1 MMKRLVR
8 WLYPGLGI
16 KRWMLLFSLGLV
28 VLVFGVTLVL
38 NYQFLSFIEEQIF
51 RLIYQMTGQYNY
63 AIIAFW
69 GIVIA
74 LAGAA
79 CMLMSIRK
87 LVKRVFALL
96 APEES
101 KVSEQ
106 MLNRVLLAKGPK
118 VVAIGGGHGLSMLLR
133 GLKDKTSN
141 LTAIVTVADDG
152 GSSGR
157 LREEMDIIAPGDL
170 RNCLVAMADKESLL
184 EESFQY
190 RFGGKG
196 ELAGHS
202 LGNLFIAAL
211 IEEFGNAENALK
223 AASRI
228 LNVRGQVIPATT
240 DKVRLSA
247 VMADGAT
254 VVGET
259 EIAAYPSRIVR
270 LSTIPADAHA
280 VPAAADAI
288 LSADLVVLGPGSLY
302 TSILPNLLVPD
313 ILRALRSSSAPCLYV
328 CNVMTQPGE
337 TDYFT
342 VGDHLKALTSHIG
355 PGVIDFVLANDG
367 RPSEE
372 VIRRYAAA
380 GAYPVAID
388 EEEVKKQGATLI
400 QADLLGE
407 ARGAVHDAAV
417 LADELIRL
425 KGLLHAHIAPE
436 LLNDYLRRSR

>member
-1 MMKRLVR
+1 MKRLVR
-8 WLYPGLGI
+8 WLYPGFGI

-28 VLVFGVTLVL
+28 LLIFGVTLVL
-38 NYQFLSFIEEQIF
+38 NYQLLSMVEEQIF
-51 RLIYQMTGQYNY
+51 RFVYMVTGQYNY
-63 AIIAFW
+63 AILALWGLVLTLGGAF
-69 GIVIA
+69 
-74 LAGAA
+74 
-79 CMLMSIRK
+79 CMAVSIRK
-87 LVKRVFALL
+87 LVKRFIALL
-96 APEES
+96 VPQES

-106 MLNRVLLAKGPK
+106 MLNRVLLARGPR
-118 VVAIGGGHGLSMLLR
+118 VTAIGGGHGLSMLLR
-133 GLKDKTSN
+133 GLKHKTSN

-157 LREEMDIIAPGDL
+157 LREEMGIIAPGDL

-202 LGNLFIAAL
+202 LGNLFLAAL

-240 DKVRLSA
+240 ETVRLSA
-247 VMADGAT
+247 LMADGAT
-254 VVGET
+254 VVGES
-259 EIAAYPSRIVR
+259 EISAYPSRIVK
-270 LSTIPADAHA
+270 LSTIPEAVSA

-288 LSADLVVLGPGSLY
+288 LSSDLVVLGPGSLY

-313 ILRALRSSSAPCLYV
+313 ILRALRTTEAPCLYV

-337 TDYFT
+337 TDHFT
-342 VGDHLKALTSHIG
+342 VADHLKALIQHIG

-367 RPSEE
+367 RPADA
-372 VIRRYAAA
+372 VVARYAAA
-380 GAYPVAID
+380 GAEPVAID
-388 EEEVKKQGATLI
+388 EEEVKKLGVTLI
-400 QADLLGE
+400 RADLLGE
-407 ARGAVHDAAV
+407 ARSAVHDADV
-417 LADELIRL
+417 LAEELVRL
-425 KGLLHAHIAPE
+425 KSLLHAHIAPN
-436 LLNDYLRRSR
+436 LLDEYLRRNR

>member
-1 MMKRLVR
+1 MRPLMR

-28 VLVFGVTLVL
+28 VLIFGVILVL
-38 NYQFLSFIEEQIF
+38 NYQALSFIEEQIF
-51 RLIYQMTGQYNY
+51 RYVYQLTGQYNY
-63 AIIAFW
+63 AY
-69 GIVIA
+69 IA
-74 LAGAA
+74 LCGMGLTLSGGA
-79 CMLMSIRK
+79 CILISTRK
-87 LVKRVFALL
+87 LVKRIFALL

-106 MLNRVLLAKGPK
+106 MLNRVLLARGPK
-118 VVAIGGGHGLSMLLR
+118 VTAIGGGHGLSMLLR
-133 GLKDKTSN
+133 GLKNKTSN

-190 RFGGKG
+190 RFGGSG

-202 LGNLFIAAL
+202 LGNLFLAAL

-228 LNVRGQVIPATT
+228 LNVRGQVIPSTT
-240 DKVRLSA
+240 EKVRLSA

-254 VVGET
+254 VVGES
-259 EIAAYPSRIVR
+259 EISEYPSRIVR
-270 LSTIPADAHA
+270 LSTIPEAVSA
-280 VPAAADAI
+280 VPAAAEAI
-288 LSADLVVLGPGSLY
+288 LAADLVVLGPGSLY
-302 TSILPNLLVPD
+302 TSVLPNLLVPD
-313 ILRALRSSSAPCLYV
+313 ILWALRSTSAPCLYI

-337 TDYFT
+337 TDHFT
-342 VGDHLKALTSHIG
+342 VSDHLKALIDHIG

-367 RPSEE
+367 RPGKGT
-372 VIRRYAAA
+372 IARYAAA
-380 GAYPVAID
+380 GAWPVAID
-388 EEEVKKQGATLI
+388 EEAVKALGITLI
-400 QADLLGE
+400 QADLLGN

-417 LADELIRL
+417 LANELVRL
-425 KGLLHAHIAPE
+425 NSLLHAHLEPE
-436 LLNDYLRRSR
+436 LLNEYLRRSR